1 MGPRCLYIKYMIKL
15 HDIWGVLIYP
25 QEWSYNYRDMT
36 DREVLRIMAALLAN
50 RSGNVQQF
58 TLRWRSIRDKYFK
71 DRANI
76 QELES
81 RFCSRLKLNIPSG
94 L

>member
-15 HDIWGVLIYP
+15 HDFLGLFTYP
-25 QEWSYNYRDMT
+25 QEWSYNYRDMP

-71 DRANI
+71 DRTNI